1 MNIEK
6 NKVVEVSYELTVDG
20 QIIDVASKEQPL
32 DYIHGMKMLIPRF
45 EAEIEGKEP
54 GDAFAFEVS
63 PAEGYGEYDPA
74 RVIKLSRSAFEID
87 GKVREDLLEVG
98 RQLPMYNKNGHV
110 EYARITEVREDGVM
124 MDFNHDLAGKTLY
137 FKGEILSVR
146 DATEKELKEGLHG
159 EFLPIQECGCGCHG
173 HHGDGGGCHG
183 HHGDGGGCHGH
194 HHGDGCCH
202 DPHHGDCCG
211 GGHGDGCCRGHHH
224 DDEGGHHGDGCC
236 HDSQHGNGCGH
247 HE

>member
-87 GKVREDLLEVG
+87 GKVRED
-98 RQLPMYNKNGHV
+98 
-110 EYARITEVREDGVM
+110 GVM
-124 MDFNHDLAGKTLY
+124 RDFNHDLAGKTLY

-173 HHGDGGGCHG
+173 HH
-183 HHGDGGGCHGH
+183 HGDGR
-194 HHGDGCCH
+194 CH

-211 GGHGDGCCRGHHH
+211 GGHGDGCCHGHHH

-236 HDSQHGNGCGH
+236 HDSHNGNGCGH

>member
-1 MNIEK
+1 MKIEK

-20 QIIDVASKEQPL
+20 QVIDVAAKDQPL
-32 DYIHGMKMLIPRF
+32 DYIHGTKMLIPRF

-74 RVIKLSRSAFEID
+74 RIIKLSLNAFMID

-110 EYARITEVREDGVM
+110 EYGRITEVNEEGVL
-124 MDFNHDLAGKTLY
+124 MDFNHDLAGKTLH
-137 FKGEILSVR
+137 FKGEVLTVR

-159 EFLPIQECGCGCHG
+159 EFLPIQECGCG
-173 HHGDGGGCHG
+173 
-183 HHGDGGGCHGH
+183 
-194 HHGDGCCH
+194 
-202 DPHHGDCCG
+202 
-211 GGHGDGCCRGHHH
+211 
-224 DDEGGHHGDGCC
+224 GHHGDGCC
-236 HDSQHGNGCGH
+236 GGHHGEGCCHDHDGHEGGCCHDHGDDSHEGGCCGH
-247 HE
+247 HHADGCCHGHE

>member
-1 MNIEK
+1 MKIEK

-20 QIIDVASKEQPL
+20 QVIDVAAKDQPL
-32 DYIHGMKMLIPRF
+32 DYIHGTKMLIPRF

-74 RVIKLSRSAFEID
+74 RIIKLSLNAFMID

-110 EYARITEVREDGVM
+110 EYGRITEVNEEGVL
-124 MDFNHDLAGKTLY
+124 MDFNHDLAGKTLH
-137 FKGEILSVR
+137 FKGEVLTVR

-159 EFLPIQECGCGCHG
+159 EFLPIQECGCGCHD
-173 HHGDGGGCHG
+173 HHHDGCCG
-183 HHGDGGGCHGH
+183 GH
-194 HHGDGCCH
+194 HHGEGCCHDHDGHEGGCCHDHGDDSHEDGCCGHHHADGCCH
-202 DPHHGDCCG
+202 
-211 GGHGDGCCRGHHH
+211 GH
-224 DDEGGHHGDGCC
+224 E
-236 HDSQHGNGCGH
+236 
-247 HE
+247 